1 MLALLSNDCNVVVS
15 LGFGKNGIL
24 IAQAN
29 NFADDGADGN
39 DEVVLM
45 VGEDGGSTAVRVPR
59 QVMHVRQV
67 CLRMHAVSGDTSRLR
82 VPSGA

>member
-1 MLALLSNDCNVVVS
+1 MRS
-15 LGFGKNGIL
+15 
-24 IAQAN
+24 AQAN

-59 QVMHVRQV
+59 QVMHVR
-67 CLRMHAVSGDTSRLR
+67 
-82 VPSGA
+82 